1 MRVKEDSLSFF
12 TQDFLL
18 SRQQYALKRK
28 SKKC

>member
-18 SRQQYALKRK
+18 SRQQYALNMKN
-28 SKKC
+28 KKC

>member
-18 SRQQYALKRK
+18 LRPHYDLNSK
-28 SKKC
+28 SKKY